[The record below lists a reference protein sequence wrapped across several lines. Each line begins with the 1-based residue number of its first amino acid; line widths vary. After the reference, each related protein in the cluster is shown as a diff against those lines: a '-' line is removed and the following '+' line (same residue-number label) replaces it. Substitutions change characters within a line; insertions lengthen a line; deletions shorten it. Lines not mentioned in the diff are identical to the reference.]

1 LFWSCNHDRH
11 IALAL
16 VAQQLT
22 DLSYCR
28 TTIELRRYV
37 AFKHNN
43 RISLCLNAREGI
55 LYAPR
60 VETHNSIT
68 AFVPATVHS
77 FIGALMMM
85 VNASFGL
92 INRTLLTAK
101 QIASERIPST

>member
-60 VETHNSIT
+60 VETHNTIS
-68 AFVPATVHS
+68 VCSRNVHS